1 MDLPEDVVYLALYK
15 RHHGCEIA
23 ASHHRFNIHSL
34 DLQPEKQDR
43 FTCQMKQNGVKV
55 VHKCK
60 NRFHAIVKRKHEP
73 DFQYLF
79 LKEGYYMGLLVKHCL
94 NEMEIDLEEEDFLR
108 LYIHSQMTNDKNDME
123 IETER
128 EIDGFLV
135 EKKVFEISKEADAPA
150 TTNCCVIL

>member
-15 RHHGCEIA
+15 WHHGCEIA

-43 FTCQMKQNGVKV
+43 FTDQMKQNGDKV

-60 NRFHAIVKRKHEP
+60 NRFHAIVKRKREP

-94 NEMEIDLEEEDFLR
+94 NEMEIESEEEDFLR
-108 LYIHSQMTNDKNDME
+108 LYIHTQMTKDTNELD

-135 EKKVFEISKEADAPA
+135 EKKGFEISKEPA
-150 TTNCCVIL
+150 VERNCCVIL